1 LKQGQEDS
9 KVDLPEQ
16 QIKHQRLD
24 FKLGPSQ
31 DLTTRPCGGFS
42 RLCGGFSRLSCGF
55 SRLSGGFSKLMT
67 FYGEIFRCPAM
78 VSLLLSHFL
87 FNLGINATFA
97 LAADRA
103 IHLGISHQVKAWTN

>member
-1 LKQGQEDS
+1 VIFLYSLKQRQEDS

-16 QIKHQRLD
+16 QIEHQSLD
-24 FKLGPSQ
+24 LNVGPSQ
-31 DLTTRPCGGFS
+31 DLRT
-42 RLCGGFSRLSCGF
+42 RLCGGFSRLSGGF
-55 SRLSGGFSKLMT
+55 SRLMAT
-67 FYGEIFRCPAM
+67 YGEIFRCPAM

-103 IHLGISHQVKAWTN
+103 IHLGISHQVDTWTEKL

>member
-1 LKQGQEDS
+1 LKQRQEDS

-16 QIKHQRLD
+16 QIVQQSLD
-24 FKLGPSQ
+24 LKLGPSQ
-31 DLTTRPCGGFS
+31 DLTTRLCGGFS
-42 RLCGGFSRLSCGF
+42 RLCGGFSRLSGGF
-55 SRLSGGFSKLMT
+55 SRLMAS
-67 FYGEIFRCPAM
+67 YGKIFRCPAM

-103 IHLGISHQVKAWTN
+103 IHLGISHQVQAWTK